1 MFLKISQ
8 YSQEVKHLCWSL
20 FLIKLQVW
28 KRSSSLK
35 RDSNTSVFFPM
46 NIVKFSKKTFFTEH
60 LQWLLLNKM
69 LCLVFATHKL
79 RFGRSMAILQ
89 KKCIFTVNQIP
100 PPDPTSFEPTRLLE
114 KTILQEMFR
123 QMFTWQN
130 FYIWS
135 PWWRFPNII

>member
-1 MFLKISQ
+1 
-8 YSQEVKHLCWSL
+8 
-20 FLIKLQVW
+20 
-28 KRSSSLK
+28 
-35 RDSNTSVFFPM
+35 M
-46 NIVKFSKKTFFTEH
+46 NIEKFSKKTFFTEH

-123 QMFTWQN
+123 QMFT
-130 FYIWS
+130 
-135 PWWRFPNII
+135 